1 MTPPSSTCHA
11 APRGLEEL
19 GEEELMCFS
28 KFVSFGTEKCV
39 LCALF
44 QAGIVILPQM
54 HPWRAVCH
62 LLTLVVTHP

>member
-1 MTPPSSTCHA
+1 
-11 APRGLEEL
+11 
-19 GEEELMCFS
+19 MCFS

-44 QAGIVILPQM
+44 QAGVVILPQI

-62 LLTLVVTHP
+62 LLTLVVTYP